1 MIDIRKDVYDALC
14 AGCPGADVS
23 DAWPQDWARLPKV
36 TYTEENNAVEEWT
49 DNAEQSA
56 RIVYRI
62 DVWDK
67 RSTTAI
73 AAQVDAAMAS
83 IGMLRTMSRDVPS
96 GTDPAKHR
104 QMRYECIADRATP
117 YVFH

>member
-1 MIDIRKDVYDALC
+1 MVDIRKDVYDALC

-23 DAWPQDWARLPKV
+23 DAWPRDWAKLPKV

-62 DVWDK
+62 DVWAQ

-73 AAQVDAAMAS
+73 AAQ
-83 IGMLRTMSRDVPS
+83 RTMSRDVPS